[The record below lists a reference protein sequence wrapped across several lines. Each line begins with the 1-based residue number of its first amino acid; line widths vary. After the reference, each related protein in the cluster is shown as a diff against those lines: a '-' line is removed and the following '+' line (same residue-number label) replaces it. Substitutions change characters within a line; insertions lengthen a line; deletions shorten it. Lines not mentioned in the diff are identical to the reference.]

1 MLGHAVAAALPS
13 RGPRPQADDGWRRRK
28 RVLGLLDEFDR
39 RVQAAHTQTEVS
51 ILVSGMVEW
60 LDREQ
65 ASPGD
70 RMYLQRSVTR
80 IATTV
85 RRAGW
90 PALAAEVLERAVDAG
105 LADEYI
111 FAEAILNR
119 LTLSQW
125 ATAERLM
132 GEARTCGL
140 TSRTVYGSMLS
151 AYARQGWAD
160 KCREIF
166 EHADREGFV
175 TDECCAALI
184 KAYGKQ
190 GAVELAQSVFEHAVG
205 HGVAGGESY
214 IALVNTYAHASRSTD
229 ARNAFDAARAQ
240 GLSDPRLFTGL
251 VLAYCKCGFI
261 GEAERA
267 CSAAIEQ
274 GHLSDLTVA
283 VIVEWYAQRG
293 HFRRAEK
300 LLHRAEAAAVP
311 GDAGHT
317 ALASAYQRKGH
328 FSAARRIRRRTRDRQ
343 LASSAPR
350 VVVGERF
357 RQLRHAMRPDTSDE
371 ARDHA
376 LADAL

>member
-1 MLGHAVAAALPS
+1 MPGQAVAAALPS
-13 RGPRPQADDGWRRRK
+13 QGPRPQADDGWGRRK

-39 RVQAAHTQTEVS
+39 QVLAARTQTEVS
-51 ILVSGMVEW
+51 SLVRGMIEW

-70 RMYLQRSVTR
+70 RAYLQRSVTR
-80 IATTV
+80 VATAV

-90 PALAAEVLERAVDAG
+90 PALAAEMLERAVNAG

-125 ATAERLM
+125 AAADRLM
-132 GEARTCGL
+132 DEARTCGL

-166 EHADREGFV
+166 EHADRDGFV

-184 KAYGKQ
+184 KAYGKH
-190 GAVELAQSVFEHAVG
+190 GSVEPAQSVFDHAVRQ
-205 HGVAGGESY
+205 GVAGTECY
-214 IALVNTYAHASRSTD
+214 VALVNTYAHASRSTD
-229 ARNAFDAARAQ
+229 ARDAFDAARVQ
-240 GLSDPRLFTGL
+240 GISDPRLFTGL
-251 VLAYCKCGFI
+251 VLGYCKCGFI

-267 CSAAIEQ
+267 CSTALEDGQ
-274 GHLSDLTVA
+274 LSDLTVA

-311 GDAGHT
+311 GNAGHT

-328 FSAARRIRRRTRDRQ
+328 FSAARRIRRRTRDRG

-357 RQLRHAMRPDTSDE
+357 RHLRQATRLDTRSE
-371 ARDHA
+371 EHDHA
-376 LADAL
+376 LADAR